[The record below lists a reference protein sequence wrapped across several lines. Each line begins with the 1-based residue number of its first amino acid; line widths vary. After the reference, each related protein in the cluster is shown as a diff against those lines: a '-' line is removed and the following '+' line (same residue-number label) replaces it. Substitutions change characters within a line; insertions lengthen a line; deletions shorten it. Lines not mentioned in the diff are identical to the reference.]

1 MISSVLDGFDF
12 LTEVIVL
19 VAMRFNLL
27 SFAMFVCV
35 RALCPQIIAPYV
47 KIGLTS
53 PVYPHFIRLGLGP
66 KFALVSCTVCIKNLA
81 STNKEER

>member
-1 MISSVLDGFDF
+1 MISSALDGFDF

-35 RALCPQIIAPYV
+35 SALCPQIIAPYV
-47 KIGLTS
+47 RIGLTS

-66 KFALVSCTVCIKNLA
+66 KLALVSLLFSLRIFYI
-81 STNKEER
+81 S

>member
-1 MISSVLDGFDF
+1 MISSALEGFDF

-19 VAMRFNLL
+19 VAMRFNFL

-47 KIGLTS
+47 GIGLTN
-53 PVYPHFIRLGLGP
+53 PVYPHFMRLACLPITCVTGCATKSQLRNG
-66 KFALVSCTVCIKNLA
+66 FV
-81 STNKEER
+81 

>member
-1 MISSVLDGFDF
+1 MISSALDGFDF

-47 KIGLTS
+47 NVHVHEAVSYTHLTL
-53 PVYPHFIRLGLGP
+53 PTTPYV
-66 KFALVSCTVCIKNLA
+66 
-81 STNKEER
+81 